1 VQVRRYEPSARGQ
14 WDALVERSRA
24 PHFLFERGYME
35 YHADRF
41 RDLSLM
47 VWDDDRLLACLPANR
62 DGDVAISH
70 GGLTFGGF
78 VADRGVTARRM
89 LEALEVVVEHLGEQ
103 GCTRLVYKPVPH
115 IYHLAP
121 AEEDLYALFRHDARL
136 VRRDVSSTIDMAERS
151 PYRKDRRAALKR
163 AAAADLSVDRGEGW
177 EEFMDLDAAVL
188 ESRHAVRPVHTGP
201 EMRMLAERFPEA
213 IKLFTARRDGE
224 LLGGV
229 VVYETPRVAHAQYM
243 AAGEKGRELG
253 ALDAIMDRLLSDEYA
268 GKRFFDFGI
277 STERE
282 GRHLNLGLVGNKE
295 SYGAS
300 ATVYDS
306 YELPLRA

>member
-1 VQVRRYEPSARGQ
+1 VQVRHYEPSAGGQ

-24 PHFLFERGYME
+24 PHFLFKRGYME

-62 DGDVAISH
+62 EGDVAISH

-78 VADRGVTARRM
+78 VADRGMTARRM
-89 LEALEVVVEHLGEQ
+89 LETLEAVVEHLGEQ
-103 GCTRLVYKPVPH
+103 GCTRLVYKAVPH

-121 AEEDLYALFRHDARL
+121 AEGDLYALFRHDARL
-136 VRRDVSSTIDMAERS
+136 VRRDVSSTIDMAERG
-151 PYRKDRRAALKR
+151 PYRKDRRAAIKR
-163 AAAADLSVDRGEGW
+163 AAAAGLSVDRGEGW
-177 EEFMDLDAAVL
+177 EEFMDLDAAVV
-188 ESRHAVRPVHTGP
+188 ESRHGVRPVHTGP

-229 VVYETPRVAHAQYM
+229 VVYETPRVAHTQYM

-253 ALDAIMDRLLSDEYA
+253 ALDAILDRLLSDEYA